1 MSCPAFGGDQMT
13 HGGQKGFGMT
23 KHGRSGHATRSPR
36 FRFCRSSRPRRTIAR
51 TALASR
57 TRNSLSKSYSIPGSQ
72 HEPDELSLD
81 ALQVE
86 VDTVNESV
94 ARIEA
99 IIGRR
104 VKRDISQ
111 MTEWARGNLAR
122 AAEAIMNT
130 PNAHVGIVTG
140 FYIQHAEPPSPETD
154 GLGGMAH
161 LAAGL
166 ANAGIPVTVIT
177 DAPCAKAVWAVVDA
191 LPAPVNLEVVST
203 TESSV
208 LRLREYLEAGDRPI
222 THLIAIERV
231 SPGSDGR
238 PHREHGWDMSRET
251 APLHLLFSAPAAKRR
266 WYTIGIGAGG
276 NEIGM
281 GSLPKEIIE
290 SGIPNGEVI
299 AATTPVDSLI
309 VAGVSNWGAYGLL
322 AAMACTQPA
331 LRGALLRYFNR
342 DMDHRFLSAAVE
354 TGQAVDDSRVDNPG
368 RPLMSVD
375 RIPWEQHAALLEEI
389 SAVVASQPS

>member
-1 MSCPAFGGDQMT
+1 M
-13 HGGQKGFGMT
+13 
-23 KHGRSGHATRSPR
+23 
-36 FRFCRSSRPRRTIAR
+36 
-51 TALASR
+51 
-57 TRNSLSKSYSIPGSQ
+57 
-72 HEPDELSLD
+72 
-81 ALQVE
+81 
-86 VDTVNESV
+86 NESV

-99 IIGRR
+99 IIGRK
-104 VKRDISQ
+104 VKRDIGQ
-111 MTEWARGNLAR
+111 ITEWAKGNLAR

-130 PNAHVGIVTG
+130 PNAHVGIITG

-177 DAPCAKAVWAVVDA
+177 DTPCAKAVWAVVDA
-191 LPAPVNLEVVST
+191 LPMPVNLEVVST

-208 LRLREYLEAGDRPI
+208 RRLRQYLETGDQPI

-231 SPGSDGR
+231 SPASDGK

-251 APLHLLFSAPAAKRR
+251 APLHLLFSDPAAKRR
-266 WYTIGIGAGG
+266 WYTIGIGDGG

-290 SGIPNGEVI
+290 SGIPNGKVI

-309 VAGVSNWGAYGLL
+309 VAGVSNWGGYGLL
-322 AAMACTQPA
+322 AAMACTKPA
-331 LRGALLRYFNR
+331 FVRARDHDMGRISLFRVQRARDLFMSAREPFVSARHGADQFVSGSAWNALALHTQSNVSRIRAARGFTLGRR
-342 DMDHRFLSAAVE
+342 RSAPHSMPV
-354 TGQAVDDSRVDNPG
+354 
-368 RPLMSVD
+368 
-375 RIPWEQHAALLEEI
+375 
-389 SAVVASQPS
+389 

>member
-1 MSCPAFGGDQMT
+1 MVV
-13 HGGQKGFGMT
+13 H
-23 KHGRSGHATRSPR
+23 
-36 FRFCRSSRPRRTIAR
+36 
-51 TALASR
+51 
-57 TRNSLSKSYSIPGSQ
+57 
-72 HEPDELSLD
+72 
-81 ALQVE
+81 
-86 VDTVNESV
+86 TVSESV

-99 IIGRR
+99 IIGRK
-104 VKRDISQ
+104 VKRDISR
-111 MTEWARGNLAR
+111 MTEWAKGNLAR

-208 LRLREYLEAGDRPI
+208 LRLREYLEAGDRPV

-266 WYTIGIGAGG
+266 WYTIGIGDGG

-322 AAMACTQPA
+322 AAMACTKPA